1 LTGLLKENIEKV
13 VQHGKRADSI
23 IKNMLLHSREGSG
36 ECRSADINA
45 LVEESLN
52 LAYHGARAEKAGF
65 TITLKQDLDPNAGS
79 IELYPQEV
87 TRALLNL
94 ISNGFY
100 AATRRKVKADDES
113 LEPFLRATT
122 RVLGKVVE
130 IRIRAEPFLE
140 TADGP
145 AEGRLR

>member
-1 LTGLLKENIEKV
+1 
-13 VQHGKRADSI
+13 
-23 IKNMLLHSREGSG
+23 
-36 ECRSADINA
+36 
-45 LVEESLN
+45 
-52 LAYHGARAEKAGF
+52 
-65 TITLKQDLDPNAGS
+65 LDPNAGS

-140 TADGP
+140 TADGL